1 MTKIKTHLENT
12 LSFKEYIFLHLK
24 LKCTETKLSRLING
38 TDYFE
43 KHHIKVLC
51 DILSLTPSDL
61 IEKYDLKTNIT
72 INDFNILQNDYTKK
86 KKIA

>member
-12 LSFKEYIFLHLK
+12 LTFKEYSNLNTK
-24 LKCTETKLSRLING
+24 LKCTETKLSRLISG

-43 KHHIKVLC
+43 KQHIKILC
-51 DILSLTPSDL
+51 EMLLIAPAEL
-61 IEKYDLKTNIT
+61 IEKYDLKTNIS
-72 INDFNILQNDYTKK
+72 INDFNSLQNDYTKK